1 MYNADAGDSSEDPSK
16 SHDDFDISERGPP
29 KQSMLSKVVNAKS
42 QIQSQD
48 RIIGHQY
55 GVKPLIDD
63 DELSDSELNN
73 QSQTLSNPFSNSSSR
88 GSSAM
93 SASSAIFMQNSPAMS
108 PQSQNS
114 EDSAVNV
121 GDPFINVPFKKKH
134 TAKKKHKKLDVLCDL
149 RFYNL

>member
-1 MYNADAGDSSEDPSK
+1 
-16 SHDDFDISERGPP
+16 
-29 KQSMLSKVVNAKS
+29 MLSKVVNAKS

-114 EDSAVNV
+114 EDSAINV

-134 TAKKKHKKLDVLCDL
+134 MAKKKHKTSEEPPHQT
-149 RFYNL
+149 RR